1 MAGLNQTATPNP
13 VVDFAPQKSYPS
25 FSSIVNQ
32 PTVIAAYT
40 GTATTLTYS
49 DVLGGF
55 ITSNNASAQTL
66 TLPTADL
73 LIPQIEG
80 AAVNSSIRF
89 FVKELGAGTATVAAG
104 TGGTVTGTAT
114 IATGNIKEFLLVVTA
129 LKNEQGTTSNTYTC
143 YSLGTSTY

>member
-13 VVDFAPQKSYPS
+13 VVDFVPTKQYPS
-25 FSSIVNQ
+25 FSGLINEVI
-32 PTVIAAYT
+32 TIAAYT
-40 GTATTLTYS
+40 GTATTLTYA

-66 TLPTADL
+66 TLPTAAL
-73 LIPQIEG
+73 LVPQIEG
-80 AAVNSSIRF
+80 AQVGSAIRF

-114 IATGNIKEFLLVVTA
+114 IATLNIKEFLLVVTA
-129 LKNEQGTTSNTYTC
+129 IGATPTYTV
-143 YSLGTSTY
+143 YSLGTSVY

>member
-1 MAGLNQTATPNP
+1 MASGGINQTATPHP
-13 VVDFAPQKSYPS
+13 VVDFVPQKQYPS
-25 FSSIVNQ
+25 FSTIINEVI
-32 PTVIAAYT
+32 TIAAYT

-66 TLPTADL
+66 TLPTAAL
-73 LIPQIEG
+73 LVPQIEG
-80 AAVNSSIRF
+80 AQVGSAIRF

-114 IATGNIKEFLLVVTA
+114 IATGQIKEFLLIVTA
-129 LKNEQGTTSNTYTC
+129 VGDTPTYTA
-143 YSLGTSTY
+143 YSLGTSTF